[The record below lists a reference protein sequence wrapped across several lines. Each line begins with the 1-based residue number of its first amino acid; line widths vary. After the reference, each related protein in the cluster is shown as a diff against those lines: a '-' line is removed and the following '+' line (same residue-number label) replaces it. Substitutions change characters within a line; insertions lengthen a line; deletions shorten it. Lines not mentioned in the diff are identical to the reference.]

1 MAIFHLSAKPVQR
14 SHGRSSTAAAA
25 YRSGESISDQRTG
38 EVHDY
43 TRKQGVEHSEIITP
57 GNEIIAREKLW
68 NAAEAAEKRKDG
80 TPAREYE
87 IALPNELTAEQ
98 RKELAQKFAI
108 HLAKRYGCAVDLSIH
123 APGKEG
129 DHRNHHAH
137 ILCTTRRFEGG
148 KLGAKCDVELSDK
161 DRAKKGLPGRKA
173 ELDTTRATWAWLT
186 NQALA
191 RAGLAAI
198 HVSHKSLEA
207 RGIDREPT
215 THLGPTA
222 TAMERRGVRTDRGD
236 LNRGQAE
243 SQANRGELAALE
255 RQESGMSAARS
266 RAHDWKLDQARTAAD
281 AQRQATL
288 ELERQRQQED
298 QERARQQQER
308 EKKREAERKA
318 REEQRQKEPR
328 KRGRDQGVSR

>member
-14 SHGRSSTAAAA
+14 SQGRSSTAASA
-25 YRSGESISDQRTG
+25 YRAGESISDQRTG
-38 EVHDY
+38 EIHDY

-57 GNEIIAREKLW
+57 GNESIDREKLW
-68 NAAEAAEKRKDG
+68 NAAEKAEKRKDG

-87 IALPNELTAEQ
+87 IALPDELTAEQ
-98 RKELAQKFAI
+98 RKELARKFAVY
-108 HLAKRYGCAVDLSIH
+108 LAERHGCAVDLNIH

-129 DHRNHHAH
+129 NHRNHHAH

-161 DRAKKGLPGRKA
+161 DRAKKGLSGRKA

-191 RAGLAAI
+191 RAGLASI

-236 LNRGQAE
+236 LNRGQGA
-243 SQANRGELAALE
+243 SQAKRGELASLE

-266 RAHDWKLDQARTAAD
+266 RAHEWKQEQARTAAD
-281 AQRQATL
+281 AQRRAAL
-288 ELERQRQQED
+288 ELERQRQ
-298 QERARQQQER
+298 RQQEEQ
-308 EKKREAERKA
+308 KREIQRQ
-318 REEQRQKEPR
+318 EQRQKEPR
-328 KRGRDQGVSR
+328 PFSRGQGMSR